1 MANAEQV
8 ADALSLLGA
17 AYRSDWS
24 DLDGRSL
31 RSQLDELATTLRKGE
46 LFNVEGWAYGLGIC
60 PTSKGWVTNCDN
72 KRPGSHY
79 STCKHEEEYYESLA
93 PKENV

>member
-17 AYRSDWS
+17 AYRSNWS
-24 DLDGRSL
+24 DFDGRSL
-31 RSQLDELATTLRKGE
+31 RSQLDELAMTLREGK
-46 LFNVEGWAYGLGIC
+46 LFSAERWAFATGIC
-60 PTSKGWVTNCDN
+60 PASKGWVTDCAD